1 MDRLRFAP
9 LCSLFII
16 FHFLRSHL
24 TSRTHGVARG
34 QRGSAQSDDARSDQ
48 ALTHAALA
56 YPYAATLLVGTAHS
70 TQHPQPHPDPP
81 FPYSDRSGC
90 GSALTALSRYKN
102 AIYPHVNPITA
113 RYTLITSS
121 LRVPFKLHALA
132 HISQLQLKASL
143 SLHCVTNRGLP
154 FLFEIVVGKTAW
166 NKGRCMIN
174 HIAVC

>member
-1 MDRLRFAP
+1 M
-9 LCSLFII
+9 FII
-16 FHFLRSHL
+16 YHFSFSPL
-24 TSRTHGVARG
+24 TSDITDPRRRPRPTRNEAAHNPTIGSSTDTRRARLPLRGYASRYWSVPCTPPSTHSHTRTRPFRIPTAR
-34 QRGSAQSDDARSDQ
+34 A
-48 ALTHAALA
+48 
-56 YPYAATLLVGTAHS
+56 
-70 TQHPQPHPDPP
+70 
-81 FPYSDRSGC
+81 